1 MKSKR
6 ISLSQRR
13 MVKQMKKIKIVGFI
27 VVTVATYVVSLIYG
41 ITLTAK
47 NGGLMLLPVLY
58 FLVAYVIPHMVKD
71 YISGWKK
78 IVNDGEVCFTKGEK
92 YRRWFEEAIGKE
104 VERLET
110 SLEGEEVSDSKLQAS
125 YRQVKERCNNG

>member
-1 MKSKR
+1 
-6 ISLSQRR
+6 
-13 MVKQMKKIKIVGFI
+13 MKKIKIVGFI

-71 YISGWKK
+71 YITGWKE
-78 IVNDGEVCFTKGEK
+78 IINDGEVCFTKDA
-92 YRRWFEEAIGKE
+92 YLTRYIEEATGEE

-125 YRQVKERCNNG
+125 

>member
-58 FLVAYVIPHMVKD
+58 FLVAYVIPHMVSD
-71 YISGWKK
+71 YISEWKE
-78 IVNDGEVCFTKGEK
+78 IINDKEVCFTKGAYLDK
-92 YRRWFEEAIGKE
+92 CIEEAIGEKPE
-104 VERLET
+104 ELIT
-110 SLEGEEVSDSKLQAS
+110 TLEGEEIETD
-125 YRQVKERCNNG
+125 

>member
-1 MKSKR
+1 
-6 ISLSQRR
+6 
-13 MVKQMKKIKIVGFI
+13 MKKIKIVGFI

-41 ITLTAK
+41 ITLTTK

-58 FLVAYVIPHMVKD
+58 FLVAYVIPHMVSD
-71 YISGWKK
+71 YISEWKE
-78 IVNDGEVCFTKGEK
+78 ITNDGEVCFTKGEK
-92 YRRWFEEAIGKE
+92 YRRWFEEATGEE

-125 YRQVKERCNNG
+125 

>member
-1 MKSKR
+1 
-6 ISLSQRR
+6 
-13 MVKQMKKIKIVGFI
+13 MKKIKIVGFI

-58 FLVAYVIPHMVKD
+58 FCLVYVVPHMVSN
-71 YISGWKK
+71 YISEWKE
-78 IVNDGEVCFTKGEK
+78 IINDGEVCFTKGEK
-92 YRRWFEEAIGKE
+92 YHRWFEEATGEE

>member
-71 YISGWKK
+71 YITGWKE
-78 IVNDGEVCFTKGEK
+78 IINDGEVCFTKGEK
-92 YRRWFEEAIGKE
+92 YRRWFEEATGEE

-110 SLEGEEVSDSKLQAS
+110 SLEGEEQFTKSAFTFLMK
-125 YRQVKERCNNG
+125 

>member
-1 MKSKR
+1 
-6 ISLSQRR
+6 
-13 MVKQMKKIKIVGFI
+13 MKKIKIVGFI

-58 FLVAYVIPHMVKD
+58 FLVAYVIPHMVKG
-71 YISGWKK
+71 YITGWKE
-78 IVNDGEVCFTKGEK
+78 IINDGE
-92 YRRWFEEAIGKE
+92 E

-125 YRQVKERCNNG
+125 

>member
-13 MVKQMKKIKIVGFI
+13 MVKQMKKIKIIGFI

-71 YISGWKK
+71 YITGWKE
-78 IVNDGEVCFTKGEK
+78 IINDGEVCFTKGEK
-92 YRRWFEEAIGKE
+92 YRRWFEEATGEE
-104 VERLET
+104 VETLEPT
-110 SLEGEEVSDSKLQAS
+110 VEGEEI
-125 YRQVKERCNNG
+125 

>member
-1 MKSKR
+1 
-6 ISLSQRR
+6 
-13 MVKQMKKIKIVGFI
+13 MKKIKIVGFI
-27 VVTVATYVVSLIYG
+27 IVTVATYVVSLIYG

-58 FLVAYVIPHMVKD
+58 FLVAYVIPHMVSD
-71 YISGWKK
+71 YISEWKK
-78 IVNDGEVCFTKGEK
+78 IINDGEVCFTKGEK

-125 YRQVKERCNNG
+125 

>member
-58 FLVAYVIPHMVKD
+58 FLVAYVIPHMVSD
-71 YISGWKK
+71 YISEWKE
-78 IVNDGEVCFTKGEK
+78 IINDGEVCFTKGEK
-92 YRRWFEEAIGKE
+92 YRRWFEEATGEE